1 MTQREKICLCVTERE
16 SVCVC
21 DRKRV
26 YIYIMMSNHFNSDS
40 TYVHYK
46 NCKTKYN
53 FYHFVC

>member
-26 YIYIMMSNHFNSDS
+26 YIYND
-40 TYVHYK
+40 V
-46 NCKTKYN
+46 
-53 FYHFVC
+53 